1 MTWMQRRIERWW
13 WVLDALFLSL
23 VAAGMLVWSWQ
34 RWLDPVSDVGR
45 ELYVP
50 WQLAKGKVL
59 YRDIAHFNGP
69 LSQYLNAVAFM
80 VLGASLRSLV
90 IANLVV
96 IGVTTLLL
104 HRIVAFVANRWI
116 ALFCGFMFLT
126 VFAFP
131 PYPVATNYNFITPY
145 SHEITHG
152 ALFSLAAIWAM
163 VRFVRFGRPA
173 ILGWCGGFLGLVFLT
188 KPEVFLAAG
197 VSVGL
202 TMAFYLAL
210 ERRTVRVGWSVL
222 WFVSGFAV
230 PVMLAGLLLW
240 TAMPLG
246 EAVEAV
252 RGGWRYA
259 FNPRLIGLPF
269 YRRMFGTIG
278 TRAYPASTWI
288 MFWAAYS
295 VVFIGM
301 AVLAA
306 VGVGRA
312 IRRHFPTP
320 PRALLRSIEAISF
333 GALLTAAL
341 VTLRGTA
348 WDQTLRA
355 FPLLL
360 AVLVLAHGGVLLFKR
375 EGRAISSAALAFSL
389 YALVLLAK
397 IALNTQLYYYGF
409 VLAMPAL
416 MVVSIGLVK
425 WMPDCLARLAGPGA
439 RAVMRGL
446 GLAAVTALL
455 LSLLHGAVVRRS
467 SDWIAMGSGPNRFRA
482 EKQFAGPI
490 NALLAHLGTSPGGAT
505 LAVLPEGAAINFLS
519 GRVNPTPYHTLLPPE
534 YIMFGEERIFIAYR
548 DNPPDYIALLQRST
562 KEYGPRGFGHGYAG
576 PIYSWIRSNYHP
588 VWRNG
593 GDIESDD
600 FGILLLERNTMPG
613 S

>member
-1 MTWMQRRIERWW
+1 MNWMQRRIERWW
-13 WVLDALFLSL
+13 WVLHVLALAL
-23 VAAGMLVWSWQ
+23 VGAGMLAWSWG

-50 WQLAKGKVL
+50 WQLGQGKVL

-69 LSQYLNAVAFM
+69 LSQYFNAVVFL

-90 IANLVV
+90 IANLLV
-96 IGVTTLLL
+96 IAVTTLLL

-116 ALFCGFMFLT
+116 ALFCGFMFLA

-131 PYPVATNYNFITPY
+131 PYPVAINYNFITPY

-152 ALFSLAAIWAM
+152 AMFSLAAIWAM
-163 VRFVRFGRPA
+163 ICFVRSGRPA
-173 ILGWCGGFLGLVFLT
+173 MLGWCGGFLGLLFLT

-197 VSVGL
+197 VSVGV
-202 TMAFYLAL
+202 TMVTFLFI
-210 ERRTVRVGWSVL
+210 ERRTMRVGRAAM
-222 WFVSGFAV
+222 WFGVGLVV
-230 PVMLAGLLLW
+230 PVMLAALLLW
-240 TAMPLG
+240 SAMPLG
-246 EAVEAV
+246 EALEAV

-259 FNPRLIGLPF
+259 FNPRLVGLPF
-269 YRRMFGTIG
+269 YRRTFGTIG

-295 VVFIGM
+295 MLFVGI

-312 IRRHFPTP
+312 IRRHFAAP

-360 AVLVLAHGGVLLFKR
+360 AVLVLVHGCVLLFRR
-375 EGRAISSAALAFSL
+375 EGRQITAAALALSL
-389 YALVLLAK
+389 FAVVLLAK
-397 IALNTQLYYYGF
+397 VALNTQLYYYGF

-416 MVVSIGLVK
+416 MVVSIALVK
-425 WMPDCLARLAGPGA
+425 WMPEWLARLAGPGA

-482 EKQFAGPI
+482 EKQFAQPI
-490 NALLAHLGTSPGGAT
+490 NALLAHLKTLPAEGT
-505 LAVLPEGAAINFLS
+505 LAVLPEGAAVNFLS
-519 GRVNPTPYHTLLPPE
+519 VRINPTPYHTLLPPE
-534 YIMFGEERIFIAYR
+534 YIMFGEERIFAAYR
-548 DNPPDYIALLQRST
+548 EHPPEYIALLQRST

-576 PIYSWIRSNYHP
+576 SIYAWIRANYHP

-593 GDIESDD
+593 GDIEGDT
-600 FGILLLERNTMPG
+600 FGILLLERNAPG

>member
-1 MTWMQRRIERWW
+1 MNWMHRRSERWW
-13 WVLDALFLSL
+13 WVLHVLVLAL
-23 VAAGMLVWSWQ
+23 VGAGMLAWSWG

-50 WQLAKGKVL
+50 WQLAQGKVL

-69 LSQYLNAVAFM
+69 LSQYLNAMVFM

-90 IANLVV
+90 IANLLV
-96 IGVTTLLL
+96 IAMTTLLL

-152 ALFSLAAIWAM
+152 AMFSLAAIWAM
-163 VRFVRFGRPA
+163 IRFVRSGRPA
-173 ILGWCGGFLGLVFLT
+173 MLGWCGGFLGLVFLT

-197 VSVGL
+197 VSVGV
-202 TMAFYLAL
+202 TMAVFLWI
-210 ERRTVRVGWSVL
+210 ERGTLRVGRSAL
-222 WFVSGFAV
+222 WFGVGLVV
-230 PVMLAGLLLW
+230 PVMLAALLLW
-240 TAMPLG
+240 SAMPLG
-246 EAVEAV
+246 EALEAV

-259 FNPRLIGLPF
+259 FNPQLVGLPF
-269 YRRMFGTIG
+269 YRRTFGSIG

-295 VVFIGM
+295 MLFVGM

-312 IRRHFPTP
+312 IRRHFVAP
-320 PRALLRSIEAISF
+320 PRALLRLVEAISF

-341 VTLRGTA
+341 VTMRGTA

-360 AVLVLAHGGVLLFKR
+360 TVLVLVHGCVLLFRR
-375 EGRAISSAALAFSL
+375 EGRQITAAALALSL
-389 YALVLLAK
+389 FAVVLLAK
-397 IALNTQLYYYGF
+397 VALNTQLYYYGF

-416 MVVSIGLVK
+416 MVVSIGLGK
-425 WMPDCLARLAGPGA
+425 WMPDWLARLAGPGA

-446 GLAAVTALL
+446 GVAAVMALL

-482 EKQFAGPI
+482 EKQFAQPI
-490 NALLAHLGTSPGGAT
+490 NALLAHLKTLPAERT
-505 LAVLPEGAAINFLS
+505 LAVLPEGAAVNFLS

-534 YIMFGEERIFIAYR
+534 YIMFGEEGIFAAYR
-548 DNPPDYIALLQRST
+548 AHPPDYIALLQRST
-562 KEYGPRGFGHGYAG
+562 KEYGPRGFGQGYAG
-576 PIYSWIRSNYHP
+576 SIYSWIRSNYHP

-593 GDIESDD
+593 GDIEGDT
-600 FGILLLERNTMPG
+600 FGILLLERNAAPG